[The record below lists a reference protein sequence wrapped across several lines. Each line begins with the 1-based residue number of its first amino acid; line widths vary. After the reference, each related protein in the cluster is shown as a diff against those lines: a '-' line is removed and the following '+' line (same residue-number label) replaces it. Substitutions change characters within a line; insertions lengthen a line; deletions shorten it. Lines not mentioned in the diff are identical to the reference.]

1 MQKKAC
7 PVLYLTILFSWVTT
21 TPYRCSPYLSYTYS
35 FHSKCSWEK
44 FFEKGWEF
52 VCDPVWHLLVTAKA
66 KIAKLFTQ
74 LILRF
79 SFPLSYVDLSFYSD
93 IPSPTRK
100 KGSTS
105 TSEDCVV
112 PDIDDEDNVFNFEQ
126 PRVPAGM
133 YFIWNLVV

>member
-1 MQKKAC
+1 M
-7 PVLYLTILFSWVTT
+7 VNT
-21 TPYRCSPYLSYTYS
+21 
-35 FHSKCSWEK
+35 
-44 FFEKGWEF
+44 
-52 VCDPVWHLLVTAKA
+52 
-66 KIAKLFTQ
+66 TQ
-74 LILRF
+74 LNFGSEVLNVNLYF
-79 SFPLSYVDLSFYSD
+79 CVD

-133 YFIWNLVV
+133 YCTCIIYSLCTERHSFSHRR